1 MSGKGKSRQ
10 GTNKGNGEKPDEA
23 NASTPT
29 VMAADVR
36 TLKPGGASLAGGG
49 NTQLLAE
56 LLQSLTHLR
65 AGVGTGNTSVQM
77 TAIECADYTAH
88 CAAQGQKD
96 EAEKERKQAEAI
108 TVAVNAA
115 LIKYQGLPTITNV
128 DAQRKKAKLKKY
140 KLTAAQETDSDAA
153 GDHDVSS
160 LDSDPAPSSPAAKA
174 KAKRVRQT
182 MAKREAAEQ
191 KDSQLK

>member
-10 GTNKGNGEKPDEA
+10 GTNKGNGEKPYEA

-56 LLQSLTHLR
+56 LLQSLTHLS
-65 AGVGTGNTSVQM
+65 AGVGSNTSAQV

-96 EAEKERKQAEAI
+96 EAERERKQAEAI
-108 TVAVNAA
+108 AVAVKAA
-115 LIKYQGLPTITNV
+115 LASFQGLPTITKV
-128 DAQRKKAKLKKY
+128 DVEQKKAKLKKS
-140 KLTAAQETDSDAA
+140 KVTAPPDRYGQ
-153 GDHDVSS
+153 
-160 LDSDPAPSSPAAKA
+160 
-174 KAKRVRQT
+174 
-182 MAKREAAEQ
+182 
-191 KDSQLK
+191 

>member
-10 GTNKGNGEKPDEA
+10 GTNTGNGSKTYA
-23 NASTPT
+23 TKASTPT

-36 TLKPGGASLAGGG
+36 ALKPSGASLAGGG

-56 LLQSLTHLR
+56 LLQSLTHPS
-65 AGVGTGNTSVQM
+65 AGVGSNTSVQV

-108 TVAVNAA
+108 TVAANAA

-128 DAQRKKAKLKKY
+128 DAQRKKAKLKN
-140 KLTAAQETDSDAA
+140 TN
-153 GDHDVSS
+153 
-160 LDSDPAPSSPAAKA
+160 
-174 KAKRVRQT
+174 
-182 MAKREAAEQ
+182 
-191 KDSQLK
+191 

>member
-10 GTNKGNGEKPDEA
+10 GTNTGNGSKTYA
-23 NASTPT
+23 TKASTPT
-29 VMAADVR
+29 IMAADVR
-36 TLKPGGASLAGGG
+36 ALKPSGASLAGGG

-56 LLQSLTHLR
+56 LLQSLTHPR
-65 AGVGTGNTSVQM
+65 AGVGTGNTNVQM
-77 TAIECADYTAH
+77 TAHEYAEYRTH

-128 DAQRKKAKLKKY
+128 DAQREKAKLKN
-140 KLTAAQETDSDAA
+140 TN
-153 GDHDVSS
+153 
-160 LDSDPAPSSPAAKA
+160 
-174 KAKRVRQT
+174 
-182 MAKREAAEQ
+182 
-191 KDSQLK
+191 